1 MSSPTIMQ
9 VLHQGGGAGSVTSTL
24 HLSLGLAR
32 AGWDVRFVCPP
43 DSEVEALAR
52 ERGLTVRALA
62 LPPHSRRE
70 NAAAWSATAA
80 RSNKS
85 RRFRSSRRFSPT

>member
-1 MSSPTIMQ
+1 MPLRVLQ

-32 AGWDVRFVCPP
+32 AGAAVRFVCPP

-52 ERGLTVRALA
+52 AGGLDVLPLA
-62 LPPHSRRE
+62 LRPGARRA
-70 NAAAWSATAA
+70 NAAALATLLE
-80 RSNKS
+80 RYQVDLVN
-85 RRFRSSRRFSPT
+85 